1 MGKMMELTRLEP
13 NLAIA
18 PQPRVEDLAGLAA
31 AGFRGIVNNRP
42 DGEEPGQPTSA
53 EMAAEACRLGL
64 AYWHIPFRPGEAT
77 PDDARAFDAA
87 LRAAGGPV
95 LAYCRTGNRARQLWE
110 LARQLGGR
118 DRDA

>member
-1 MGKMMELTRLEP
+1 MMDLTRLEP

-18 PQPRVEDLAGLAA
+18 AQPRIAELAELAT

-53 EMAAEACRLGL
+53 EMAAEARRLGL

-77 PDDARAFDAA
+77 PDDARALDAA

-95 LAYCRTGNRARQLWE
+95 LAYCRTGNRSRQLWQ
-110 LARQLGGR
+110 LACKPGGR